1 MQEIRDNLSNLEN
14 SLADLKDQNNLIDL
28 MINDYFGLGKIGD
41 RETLKISLDYKIYQ
55 SLIFTVSKVLK
66 DVEQNFNL
74 NIYSIYEKIGKE
86 VSYDR
91 NVKR

>member
-66 DVEQNFNL
+66 DVEQNFDL

-86 VSYDR
+86 V
-91 NVKR
+91 

>member
-86 VSYDR
+86 V
-91 NVKR
+91 